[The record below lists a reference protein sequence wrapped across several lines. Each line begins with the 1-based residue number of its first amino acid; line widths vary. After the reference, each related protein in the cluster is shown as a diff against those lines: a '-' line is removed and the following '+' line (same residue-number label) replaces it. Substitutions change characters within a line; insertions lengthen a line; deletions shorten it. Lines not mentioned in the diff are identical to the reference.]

1 MIKRDIKGTLDR
13 DSLPIILHTL
23 AARKLTGSL
32 KLSEGD
38 FFIELCVEKGKL
50 VFAYTD
56 IPYLLPVEF
65 LFEWGFIDLELYE
78 ELRADGVAGFKEIR
92 ERKLLDGRK
101 LASAVRK
108 QVREII
114 FEALSWRR
122 GSYFFSYTPCEG
134 KGDFMNLNLY
144 DLLIRGL
151 VREKDWNMIR
161 KILRPYTRIPV
172 FDTSID
178 PEEAKG
184 IRLTREESYILRL
197 VDGKRSLLDIIK
209 ESKLSDFDT
218 ARILYAF
225 IMSRIVIFS

>member
-38 FFIELCVEKGKL
+38 FFIELCVEDGKL

-56 IPYLLPVEF
+56 IPHLLPVEF
-65 LFEWGFIDLELYE
+65 LFEWEFIDLELYE
-78 ELRADGVAGFKEIR
+78 ELRADGITRFDEVR
-92 ERKLLDGRK
+92 ERKIIDGRR
-101 LASAVRK
+101 LSSAIRR

-122 GSYFFSYTPCEG
+122 GSYFFSYTPCE
-134 KGDFMNLNLY
+134 KKSDFMNFNLY

-151 VREKDWNMIR
+151 VRERDWNMIR
-161 KILRPYTRIPV
+161 KILRPYTRIPI

-178 PEEAKG
+178 SSEAEG
-184 IRLTREESYILRL
+184 IKLAREESYVLRL

-209 ESKLSDFDT
+209 ESKLSDFET

-225 IMSRIVIFS
+225 IVSRIVIFS